1 MVPTGS
7 TGTGLTGRN
16 QVPEGFTL
24 LELLVALTVV
34 SVAMAVFMGMFN
46 AGLGLQRSN
55 GNLTMATE
63 LAESQLA
70 AIIST
75 PRDYHWDNDGKT
87 ARFSVTTH
95 DPEPAGG
102 YPVRPPEVTLVT
114 REAQQRLAARYGS
127 FHWSAFAELAAPD
140 ASAYA
145 LSVVVRWTEGGR
157 PQAVTLTSAVAR
169 SRIDGAAPPAGG
181 TRP

>member
-16 QVPEGFTL
+16 QGPEGFTL

-34 SVAMAVFMGMFN
+34 SVAMAVFIGMFN

-55 GNLTMATE
+55 ANLTVATE
-63 LAESQLA
+63 LAESHLA
-70 AIIST
+70 AIT
-75 PRDYHWDNDGKT
+75 AAPCDYLWNSDGKS
-87 ARFSVTTH
+87 ARFSVTTR

-102 YPVRPPEVTLVT
+102 YPVRPPEMTLVT
-114 REAQQRLAARYGS
+114 REAQQRLSARYGG

-140 ASAYA
+140 APAYA
-145 LSVVVRWTEGGR
+145 LSVVIRWDEGGR
-157 PQAVTLTSAVAR
+157 PQALTLTSAVAR
-169 SRIDGAAPPAGG
+169 SRVDGGAPTAGG
-181 TRP
+181 GHP